1 VRGTEEGRIESCSLS
16 PKRYKLHNGERS
28 EGELKRSKILLGLLV
43 TLALALSLVMAV
55 PVYAADV
62 GLIKDVTPA
71 MPNEYQLGETIHY
84 VMWIENL
91 SGTEDIVVQAV
102 WDVLPN
108 GLTVYPTGPTLP
120 YTLTPGQNQS
130 YTYDWEATISG
141 VVVNS
146 FHASGYQVST
156 FNDPF
161 NTNVNKSSTVIGQEV
176 GGDASL
182 VNKVRL
188 VAPWA
193 GLLACAGIVALF
205 MLRRRRKA

>member
-1 VRGTEEGRIESCSLS
+1 MGRTIA
-16 PKRYKLHNGERS
+16 KGGR
-28 EGELKRSKILLGLLV
+28 ELKGPKVFLALLV
-43 TLALALSLVMAV
+43 ALALALSLVMAA

-71 MPNEYQLGETIHY
+71 TPNEYQLGETIHY

-102 WDVLPN
+102 WDVLPD
-108 GLTVYPTGPTLP
+108 GSTEYPTGPTLP
-120 YTLTPGQNQS
+120 YTLAPGQNQS
-130 YTYDWEATISG
+130 YTYAWEADISG

-146 FHASGYQVST
+146 FHASGYQIST
-156 FNDPF
+156 FNDTF
-161 NTNVNKSSTVIGQEV
+161 SQSVEKSSLVIGQEV
-176 GGDASL
+176 GGTASL

-205 MLRRRRKA
+205 MLRRRREA